1 MMDSLRNAAKSWV
14 AKVLLG
20 LLAGSFVIWGV
31 ADVFRGFGASALAT
45 VGGIEISGQDYNR
58 ALNTYLQN
66 LGRQTG
72 QPMTVDD
79 ARKLGLDR
87 AVLDQLIEQGAVD
100 NAAEGMGLA
109 VSTARIVAETQANPA
124 FRREG
129 KFDHGLF
136 VNILESNGLTEAG
149 YLYVERQNR
158 LRAALTQTTGGDAAG
173 PPPLASLLNRFAN
186 EKRDA
191 RYLTVPVAE
200 TEVAAA
206 SEDEIKAHYETNPSR
221 YTAPEYRTLA
231 IFSADPEAIAGQFAV
246 TAEEVAAAY
255 ESYKAEYAVP
265 ERRTVLQISF
275 PTLEEAQ
282 KAQER
287 IAAGADFVAIASERG
302 LKEADITFADKSRG
316 EFLDAQ
322 IAEAAF
328 ALAEGAVSAPVK
340 GGIATVLLKVT
351 KVTAGHQP
359 SLDELKDRLTAR
371 LQLDRAREDIQSVY
385 DSVEDARA
393 AQTKFE
399 DIAARANLPFRLVGP
414 VDATGKGADGKEIDF
429 ANRDDILRAAFL
441 SDVGVENDALAIG
454 ESYVWYEVRE
464 VQPAAV
470 KPLDQVKA
478 EVIADIAATKI
489 RDKAIEKAKAFATR
503 IKAGASFDAI
513 AQELGATVQTATGL
527 GRNEASAAFDRVA
540 LLSVF
545 SVPQGGVTQALEA
558 DGRAA
563 RLIQVTAI
571 NLAALDPASEAGKN
585 LVAEAGRS
593 LASDLLRLHIDDLKA
608 RAGVT
613 VNETLWQQISGSS
626 TP

>member
-186 EKRDA
+186 EKRHA

-385 DSVEDARA
+385 DSVEDAR
-393 AQTKFE
+393 
-399 DIAARANLPFRLVGP
+399 
-414 VDATGKGADGKEIDF
+414 
-429 ANRDDILRAAFL
+429 
-441 SDVGVENDALAIG
+441 
-454 ESYVWYEVRE
+454 
-464 VQPAAV
+464 
-470 KPLDQVKA
+470 
-478 EVIADIAATKI
+478 
-489 RDKAIEKAKAFATR
+489 
-503 IKAGASFDAI
+503 
-513 AQELGATVQTATGL
+513 
-527 GRNEASAAFDRVA
+527 
-540 LLSVF
+540 
-545 SVPQGGVTQALEA
+545 
-558 DGRAA
+558 
-563 RLIQVTAI
+563 
-571 NLAALDPASEAGKN
+571 
-585 LVAEAGRS
+585 
-593 LASDLLRLHIDDLKA
+593 
-608 RAGVT
+608 
-613 VNETLWQQISGSS
+613 
-626 TP
+626 